1 MSEPITPG
9 EASATPSPAKMP
21 ARIEVPQPT
30 ADEPNADLDPEVID
44 DTLDVD
50 GVGDTA
56 ARKARNEARGLRT
69 RLRAAEAELESLR
82 AVADRFHHT
91 QVEQAASD
99 ELRDYRDLLD
109 RHDLSEFIVGGA
121 IDADA
126 VRKAA
131 NALAIERPHLAA
143 APAAPPTD
151 RPIET
156 LTPGASPQRPP
167 TVAGWHTALRGY

>member
-1 MSEPITPG
+1 MSEQIIFG
-9 EASATPSPAKMP
+9 DGAVTPSPTDMP

-30 ADEPNADLDPEVID
+30 PDEPNIDLDPEVD
-44 DTLDVD
+44 DDALDVD
-50 GVGDTA
+50 AAGDSA

-69 RLRAAEAELESLR
+69 RLRAAEGELETLR
-82 AVADRFHHT
+82 AVADRYHRSEI
-91 QVEQAASD
+91 EQAASG

-131 NALAIERPHLAA
+131 NALAIERPHLAS

-167 TVAGWHTALRGY
+167 TAAGWHTALRGY

>member
-1 MSEPITPG
+1 MSEQITFG
-9 EASATPSPAKMP
+9 TAAPSPADMP

-30 ADEPNADLDPEVID
+30 ADEPSVDLDPEVGD
-44 DTLDVD
+44 ALDVD
-50 GVGDTA
+50 AAGDSA

-69 RLRAAEAELESLR
+69 RLRAAEGELETLR
-82 AVADRFHHT
+82 AVADRYHRSEI
-91 QVEQAASD
+91 EQAASG

-131 NALAIERPHLAA
+131 NALATERPHLAA